1 MDSQSHADPR
11 MPAPR
16 RVATLPTVLQVPRTR
31 RSPSVSSVSSRTSAL
46 SSASRAADELVET
59 LYNHP
64 YAKITSF
71 TSGQRVSYGSSN
83 VLDEPEPGSLPP
95 SSRLERT
102 IAIGPFRIYRA
113 TGSVAF
119 LSCGAALQPILPKSQ
134 CWCIA
139 EDNSQFVL
147 QIRRPQY
154 WRIEVP
160 VADAEEVQQA
170 LLLRDVFDNILL
182 FEKTECPFQRSFTVE
197 LPPGLET
204 PVIKKPWT
212 SVGKNLIP
220 TVFTSDISPPAP
232 SPRVV
237 SGRMRLKPVSRKNEF
252 SSEDD
257 SHHDERESSSSPVE
271 EEDEV
276 TEVTRSSEPEDN
288 NRGKPSE
295 EEEVVAKTN
304 APVAL
309 SAYEQA
315 RKTFAAGE
323 PQIVEVKVDSDS
335 SDQGKETDAQ
345 DLALTTLATKRDTEV
360 DMAISQSEVRPSQA
374 EAPEQVQISPDP
386 CVGNTRVSDP
396 PASSVTLPLKQQDS
410 KLKTRVPPQKSKPP
424 RLVSASK
431 ILEPTLTM
439 EHSQRSPIEPL
450 EHSLLPKQLKQPAE
464 IQARNNGSKAA
475 SSVIT
480 EEVFGDDDDEPSL
493 WEGSGKI
500 GAVNLKKKRMSRILA
515 GRSAALQPQLTV
527 MTAPPARPTRPARP
541 GRPGRPAPRQPVQT
555 RPTAI
560 EIPTPQPT
568 APSLTS
574 DDTSTVGSSDSF
586 HSLQSSQS
594 WHSPI
599 TPSAA
604 SPPRSRERSPSPHR
618 FPYPHDNI
626 TFKTPKVRVNKE
638 NTENVTTP
646 RTDITMM
653 PNSAA
658 ATNHTDSP
666 MTPMP
671 RSPSEDSKLASPAYI
686 ESVKEEIRTSALADR
701 PVLRNRARSASH
713 TMSISQRRGLSPL
726 PPAANLFTPPRQ
738 SRPASRLETV
748 RKLPSTILNK
758 TVEIFMSPP
767 GHLVH
772 LMLQVAAKI
781 AAGEWRGLVFGF
793 NEGGEKIPVQWDY
806 SDGEISSWEDDDD
819 YNYCMGRFGSMRKD
833 QEREEQQQQQQSP
846 PRMTTEPVGSPEED
860 SRGWEVD

>member
-16 RVATLPTVLQVPRTR
+16 RVATLPTVLQVPR

-46 SSASRAADELVET
+46 SSASRGADELVET

-83 VLDEPEPGSLPP
+83 ILDEPEPGSLPP

-197 LPPGLET
+197 LPPRPET

-220 TVFTSDISPPAP
+220 TVFTSDLSPPAP

-257 SHHDERESSSSPVE
+257 SHPGERETSSSPVE
-271 EEDEV
+271 EKEEI
-276 TEVTRSSEPEDN
+276 TEVARPSEPEDHDAD
-288 NRGKPSE
+288 RPSE
-295 EEEVVAKTN
+295 KEEVVTETN

-309 SAYEQA
+309 SAYDKA
-315 RKTFAAGE
+315 KKTFTAGE
-323 PQIVEVKVDSDS
+323 PQIIEVKVDSGS

-374 EAPEQVQISPDP
+374 EAPEQVQIAPDP
-386 CVGNTRVSDP
+386 CVGDTWVSDS
-396 PASSVTLPLKQQDS
+396 PASPASPLKRQDS
-410 KLKTRVPPQKSKPP
+410 KPKTRVPPQKSKPP

-431 ILEPTLTM
+431 VLEPTLTM
-439 EHSQRSPIEPL
+439 EHSQRSPTEPL
-450 EHSLLPKQLKQPAE
+450 EHSLLPKRLKEPAE
-464 IQARNNGSKAA
+464 IQERKNGFKAA
-475 SSVIT
+475 SVVA

-527 MTAPPARPTRPARP
+527 MTSPPARPARPTRPTRP

-555 RPTAI
+555 RPAI
-560 EIPTPQPT
+560 EIPTPKAT
-568 APSLTS
+568 APSQTS
-574 DDTSTVGSSDSF
+574 DDTSSPVGSSDSF

-599 TPSAA
+599 TPSAS
-604 SPPRSRERSPSPHR
+604 SPPRSRAASPSPHR
-618 FPYPHDNI
+618 FPYPHENI
-626 TFKTPKVRVNKE
+626 IVKTPKVRVKE
-638 NTENVTTP
+638 NTEHVTTP
-646 RTDITMM
+646 RTNVTMM
-653 PNSAA
+653 ADSAA
-658 ATNHTDSP
+658 ATNQTDSP
-666 MTPMP
+666 ITPMP
-671 RSPSEDSKLASPAYI
+671 RSPSEDSKPASPAYI

-701 PVLRNRARSASH
+701 PALRHRARSASH

-819 YNYCMGRFGSMRKD
+819 YHYCMGRFGSMRKD
-833 QEREEQQQQQQSP
+833 REREEQQQSP
-846 PRMTTEPVGSPEED
+846 PRTNAEPAGSPEED

>member
-1 MDSQSHADPR
+1 MDSQSQSDPR
-11 MPAPR
+11 LPTPR
-16 RVATLPTVLQVPRTR
+16 RVATLPTVLQVPR
-31 RSPSVSSVSSRTSAL
+31 RSPSISSLSSRTSAL
-46 SSASRAADELVET
+46 SSTSRGPDELVET

-64 YAKITSF
+64 YVKITSF
-71 TSGQRVSYGSSN
+71 TSGQRISYGSSN
-83 VLDEPEPGSLPP
+83 GLDDPEPGSLPP

-113 TGSVAF
+113 PGSVAF

-197 LPPGLET
+197 LPPRPET

-220 TVFTSDISPPAP
+220 TVFTSDLSPPAP

-237 SGRMRLKPVSRKNEF
+237 SGRMRLRPIPKKSDF

-257 SHHDERESSSSPVE
+257 AHSDERENPTAPVVQ
-271 EEDEV
+271 EDQITDIVRLNENEV
-276 TEVTRSSEPEDN
+276 E
-288 NRGKPSE
+288 NRNIPSE
-295 EEEVVAKTN
+295 NERVAITTN
-304 APVAL
+304 TPVAL
-309 SAYEQA
+309 SVIDKPEKSHAM
-315 RKTFAAGE
+315 GE
-323 PQIVEVKVDSDS
+323 PQIIEVMVDSDS
-335 SDQGKETDAQ
+335 SDQQGKKTDTQ
-345 DLALTTLATKRDTEV
+345 DLALTTLDTKRDTEV

-374 EAPEQVQISPDP
+374 QAPEQAQISPDP
-386 CVGNTRVSDP
+386 CVINPRVSDL
-396 PASSVTLPLKQQDS
+396 PAIPLKRQDS
-410 KLKTRVPPQKSKPP
+410 KPTTRVFQNSKAP

-439 EHSQRSPIEPL
+439 PL
-450 EHSLLPKQLKQPAE
+450 EESLLPKRTKRTVSAQEYSSQS
-464 IQARNNGSKAA
+464 NAA
-475 SSVIT
+475 PVTT
-480 EEVFGDDDDEPSL
+480 EEVFGDDDDGPSL
-493 WEGSGKI
+493 WEGSGNI

-527 MTAPPARPTRPARP
+527 LTAPPS
-541 GRPGRPAPRQPVQT
+541 RPAPRQPVQT
-555 RPTAI
+555 RPAI
-560 EIPTPQPT
+560 NIPTSERT
-568 APSLTS
+568 APSQTS
-574 DDTSTVGSSDSF
+574 DDTSPVGSTDSF

-594 WHSPI
+594 WHSTI
-599 TPSAA
+599 TPLPG
-604 SPPRSRERSPSPHR
+604 SPPRLRPDSPPSHR

-626 TFKTPKVRVNKE
+626 VKTPRVRVKDNSE
-638 NTENVTTP
+638 FVTTP
-646 RTDITMM
+646 KTTTDITVM
-653 PNSAA
+653 PSSAT
-658 ATNHTDSP
+658 ATNQSDS
-666 MTPMP
+666 PMP

-686 ESVKEEIRTSALADR
+686 ESVKEEIRTR
-701 PVLRNRARSASH
+701 PVRLRHRARSASH

-738 SRPASRLETV
+738 ARPASRLETV
-748 RKLPSTILNK
+748 RKLPSSIIHK
-758 TVEIFMSPP
+758 TVEILMSPP
-767 GHLVH
+767 GHLVN

-806 SDGEISSWEDDDD
+806 SDGEVSSWEDDDD
-819 YNYCMGRFGSMRKD
+819 YHFCMGRFGSMRKD
-833 QEREEQQQQQQSP
+833 REREEQQQQQSSP
-846 PRMTTEPVGSPEED
+846 QANAEPVGSPEED